1 MSMTEAQYLSPPEWD
16 EEANRLAIAW
26 DEESKRLRRM
36 KEQLCT
42 LGEALENADELSRPV
57 RDEIGTLL
65 DRQEERAIALE
76 SWVETLRDR
85 LENRGVRV

>member
-1 MSMTEAQYLSPPEWD
+1 MTELQYLLPPEWD
-16 EEANRLAIAW
+16 EEANRMAIIY

-42 LGEALENADELSRPV
+42 LEEALENADM
-57 RDEIGTLL
+57 L
-65 DRQEERAIALE
+65 DRLVRAGMDALLAQQEDSAIILE
-76 SWVETLRDR
+76 NRVETLRDR